1 MAEYTDDLPSE
12 QPETET
18 PPSLENKRSFKID
31 KDDAVSRVLEDY
43 ESDLLDRA
51 DWTEQRIQRY
61 AKYRAMGA
69 WDAA

>member
-18 PPSLENKRSFKID
+18 PPALENKRSFKID

-43 ESDLLDRA
+43 ESDLLDRV

-61 AKYRAMGA
+61 AKYRGWCMGRK
-69 WDAA
+69 

>member
-43 ESDLLDRA
+43 
-51 DWTEQRIQRY
+51 
-61 AKYRAMGA
+61 
-69 WDAA
+69 